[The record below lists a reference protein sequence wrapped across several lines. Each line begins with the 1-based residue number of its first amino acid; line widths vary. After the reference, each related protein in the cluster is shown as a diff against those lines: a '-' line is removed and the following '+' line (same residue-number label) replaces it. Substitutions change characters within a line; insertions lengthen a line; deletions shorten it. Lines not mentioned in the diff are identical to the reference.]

1 MREHRSVW
9 INRISMDQHWS
20 IYQRSMRKIDMKD
33 FSIMKTCWAVWIVV
47 SGAMAA
53 LGAPGASYY
62 SVLDYGAI
70 GDGKTL
76 CTRAIQRAVDECAMA
91 GGGKVIVPTGKFLT
105 GPIFLK
111 SHINFEI
118 TAGAT
123 LLGHENIDD
132 YPAVEGRWEGI
143 ERQVYASMFTGH
155 DLKNVSITGRG
166 TIDAQGEVWWKAH
179 ARNRELR
186 RKHGIFGREPDNP
199 PDSPLKWPRPRVIN
213 LYRCKNVLIR
223 DITILDS
230 PAWTVHPVYCEDV
243 TVDNITI
250 IQPYESPN
258 TDGVNPDS
266 CKNVRISNC
275 YIDVGD
281 DCITI
286 KSGYNQD
293 GRRVGIPCENIVV
306 TNCTFV
312 HGRGGI
318 VIGSEM
324 SGDVRNVAVSNCVFD
339 GTLRGLRVK
348 TGPGRGGVVEN
359 LRATNCIMRNIQ
371 DAAFSVTMAYGGR
384 RRGVIP
390 EVTEETPTFRN
401 IHWSNITV
409 FNSNKTADI
418 SGMPEMPLQNFSLTN
433 IHVVSAKKGIECSM
447 ARGIVFDNVIVNT
460 QSGPALMVDNV
471 SDLEIRRFTT
481 HKPNDKTPVI
491 VFENVKGA
499 LVQDCSAVAGTGTFL
514 ALKGDANAEI
524 EMRLNRLSKAKIEME
539 E

>member
-1 MREHRSVW
+1 MKLPRSTRASDCAAPFFGCGRRSVPCLGVADCTVADA
-9 INRISMDQHWS
+9 RPA
-20 IYQRSMRKIDMKD
+20 
-33 FSIMKTCWAVWIVV
+33 FS
-47 SGAMAA
+47 
-53 LGAPGASYY
+53 
-62 SVLDYGAI
+62 
-70 GDGKTL
+70 
-76 CTRAIQRAVDECAMA
+76 
-91 GGGKVIVPTGKFLT
+91 GKVIVPTGKFLT

-111 SHINFEI
+111 SHINFEV

-123 LLGHENIDD
+123 LLGHTNIDD
-132 YPAVEGRWEGI
+132 YPGVAGRWEGI
-143 ERQVYASMFTGH
+143 ERKVYASLLTGH

-166 TIDAQGEVWWKAH
+166 TIDAQGKVWWQAH
-179 ARNRELR
+179 EKNRALR
-186 RKHGIFGREPDNP
+186 RQHGLSGREPDNP

-223 DITILDS
+223 DLTILDS

-243 TVDNITI
+243 TVDNLTI

-258 TDGVNPDS
+258 TDGINPDS

-312 HGRGGI
+312 HGRGGV

-339 GTLRGLRVK
+339 GTLRGLRAK
-348 TGPGRGGVVEN
+348 TGHGRGGVVEN

-371 DAAFSVTMAYGGR
+371 DAAFSVTMSYGGSR
-384 RRGVIP
+384 EGAIP

-401 IHWSNITV
+401 IHWSNITI
-409 FNSNKTADI
+409 FDSNRTASI
-418 SGMPEMPLQNFSLTN
+418 YGMPEMPLQNFSLSN
-433 IHVVSAKKGIECSM
+433 IHVVSAKTGITCST
-447 ARGIVFDNVIVNT
+447 ARGIVFDNVIVNAD
-460 QSGPALMVDNV
+460 SGPALQVKDV
-471 SDLEIRRFTT
+471 HDLEVRCFTT
-481 HKPNDKTPVI
+481 HKPNPNTPVV
-491 VFENVKGA
+491 VFENVKNA
-499 LVQDCSAVAGTGTFL
+499 LVQDCSAVKGTGAFL
-514 ALKGDANAEI
+514 ALKGSENKEI
-524 EMRLNRLSKAKIEME
+524 DMRLNRLSRAEKEMAKQRQP
-539 E
+539 

>member
-1 MREHRSVW
+1 
-9 INRISMDQHWS
+9 
-20 IYQRSMRKIDMKD
+20 MKG
-33 FSIMKTCWAVWIVV
+33 FLVAKKCFAVWMVV
-47 SGAMAA
+47 LSSLAAQAASG
-53 LGAPGASYY
+53 GSYY
-62 SVLDYGAI
+62 NVLEYGAV

-76 CTRAIQRAVDECAMA
+76 CTKAIQKAVDECAKS

-118 TAGAT
+118 TSGAT
-123 LLGHENIDD
+123 LLGNERIDD
-132 YPAVEGRWEGI
+132 YPAVKGRWEGI
-143 ERQVYASMFTGH
+143 ERKVYASLFTGH
-155 DLKNVSITGRG
+155 DLENVSITGRG

-179 ARNRELR
+179 AKNRALR
-186 RKHGIFGREPDNP
+186 KKHGISGREPDNP

-293 GRRVGIPCENIVV
+293 GRRVSIPCENIVV

-324 SGDVRNVAVSNCVFD
+324 SGDVRNVTVSNCVFD
-339 GTLRGLRVK
+339 GTLRGLRAK
-348 TGPGRGGVVEN
+348 TGHGRGGVVEN

-371 DAAFSVTMAYGGR
+371 DAAFSVTMAYGGSK
-384 RRGVIP
+384 GDAIP

-409 FNSNKTADI
+409 FDSNKAADL
-418 SGMPEMPLQNFSLTN
+418 SGMPEMPLQNFSLSN
-433 IHVVSAKKGIECSM
+433 IHVVSAKTGIECST
-447 ARGIVFDNVIVNT
+447 AKGIVFDNVIVNA

-481 HKPNDKTPVI
+481 HEPNDKTPVI

-499 LVQDCSAVAGTGTFL
+499 LVQDCSAVEGTGTFL
-514 ALKGDANAEI
+514 ALRGESNAEI
-524 EMRLNRLSKAKIEME
+524 EMRLNRLSKAKMEME